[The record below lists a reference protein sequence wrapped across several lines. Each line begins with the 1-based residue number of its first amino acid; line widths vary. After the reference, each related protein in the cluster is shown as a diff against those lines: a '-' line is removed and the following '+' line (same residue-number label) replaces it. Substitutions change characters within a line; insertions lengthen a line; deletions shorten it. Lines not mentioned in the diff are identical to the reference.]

1 MKRIALVLVVL
12 LAFILPSISC
22 FADTTK
28 TVAATLTWD
37 GKDANGSG
45 EASMPVTIKLY
56 QDGTTPVL
64 KSTITVTGSVTNAA
78 MPTFTLTVADNVTTT
93 FNFYATASDS
103 ATPPNVSPK
112 SVSVPLT
119 IVGKDTVAPGVPVI
133 NLILQ

>member
-1 MKRIALVLVVL
+1 MKRIALVLLVL
-12 LAFILPSISC
+12 LAFVLPSLS

-37 GKDANGSG
+37 GKDSG
-45 EASMPVTIKLY
+45 GTTEASMPVTIKLY

-64 KSTITVTGSVTNAA
+64 KSSLTVSGAVTNQA

-93 FNFYATASDS
+93 FSFYATATDS
-103 ATPPNVSPK
+103 AAIPNVSAK
-112 SVSVPLT
+112 SVSVSLT
-119 IVGKDTVAPGVPVI
+119 IVGKDTIPPGIPVI